1 MKTTYMEPDKP
12 AKDYHAG
19 PEASAGFLKKMLQSP
34 MHAKHSRDN
43 PSEPSPI
50 MRFGTAWHSAFFE
63 PEKFAQE
70 YATGHDAHPAT
81 SRAKLLDSILA
92 GNPLEWLG
100 TVTPV
105 PDDISLKTK
114 EGKALAADIEAQ
126 GRTPI
131 AQSEFEW
138 IASWVPKLHGRTVIS
153 QEWAG
158 RIAAMNASA
167 HAHPITK
174 VFLNPKHGGIAEPSI
189 YDRDPATG
197 IMVRI
202 RPDYL
207 IPPCP
212 RFPNGVVLDGKS
224 TGDASPGAFGRTA
237 WNLAYYIQAA
247 LYTRVVQRLFNTPER
262 PPFVWLAVE
271 ADAPH
276 AAAYYRA
283 STTETDPDTGMP
295 VAGLIEYGDS
305 EVDRLLAI
313 YAECERTGHW
323 PGYHTTIETLAA
335 PAWASK
341 AMNDNDEIASIS
353 YA

>member
-1 MKTTYMEPDKP
+1 MQTTYMVPDMP

-34 MHAKHSRDN
+34 LHAKHSRDN
-43 PSEPSPI
+43 QKDPSPI

-63 PEKFAQE
+63 PEAFRAE
-70 YATGHDAHPAT
+70 YTTGHDAHPLSA
-81 SRAKLLDSILA
+81 RAKLLDTVLA

-114 EGKALAADIEAQ
+114 EGKALAADIEAEGRTPMPQSDFDWIATWVPRLQ
-126 GRTPI
+126 GRTIIGPDQMI
-131 AQSEFEW
+131 RIEAMVAA
-138 IASWVPKLHGRTVIS
+138 ASG
-153 QEWAG
+153 
-158 RIAAMNASA
+158 
-167 HAHPITK
+167 HPITPM
-174 VFLNPKHGGIAEPSI
+174 LMAPENGGMAEPSI
-189 YDRDPATG
+189 FDRDPETG
-197 IMVRI
+197 IMVRT

-207 IPPCP
+207 VPPCKA
-212 RFPNGVVLDGKS
+212 FPSGLLIDGKT
-224 TGDASPGAFGRTA
+224 TGDASPTAFARTA

-247 LYTRVVQRLFNTPER
+247 LYSRVAQRLFRTPER

-283 STTETDPDTGMP
+283 GPD
-295 VAGLIEYGDS
+295 LIAYGDS
-305 EVDRLLAI
+305 EVDRLLAL
-313 YAECERTGHW
+313 YAECESTGRW
-323 PGYHTTIETLAA
+323 PGYHTTIEPLTV
-335 PAWASK
+335 PAWAQK
-341 AMNDNDEIASIS
+341 ALNSDDEIEAIT